1 MGDVKCYLRKMDF
14 PSVVPEALRH
24 IQKLWLP
31 DCSSQQVGLM
41 KELSEEF
48 VFFEIDKWGNSRNQ
62 KLPPIKELQIV
73 ERIAWYFRQPE
84 NDQKMATFQFLFP
97 FGSKILDNRLPIMGK
112 LLSLCIATE
121 NGNVLTYIGTWMQ
134 LCTCVSEYSSFIAK
148 SLIREHIKA
157 SNLSDRMKSL
167 PYISPVFCASL
178 ISAIAN
184 MYITSCPPVHIIN
197 IILEW
202 VNTVPS
208 LCYSPF
214 KLSIPKSFN
223 FPGPQT
229 PIPGLT
235 FWCVLSPLHKEYSN
249 TSDVCNVSDKV
260 FSLLQTSLLQCM
272 LKYNPRD
279 YGRFESVSA
288 TKLILIAE
296 TLKKMTYI
304 SKDRLENALNRFAMC
319 IEVAL
324 SSGCL
329 QPHPKCLGKLFQH
342 CLQLPYNRPLKII
355 LQKWTKVVLHSDAS

>member
-24 IQKLWLP
+24 IQKLWLS

-48 VFFEIDKWGNSRNQ
+48 VFFEIDKWSNSRSQ

-73 ERIAWYFRQPE
+73 ERIAWYFRHPE

-97 FGSKILDNRLPIMGK
+97 FGSTIIDNRYSFLGK
-112 LLSLCIATE
+112 LLSLSIATE

-134 LCTCVSEYSSFIAK
+134 LCSCVSEYSSFIAK
-148 SLIREHIKA
+148 SLIREHIKP
-157 SNLSDRMKSL
+157 SNPSERMKNL

-178 ISAIAN
+178 ISAVTN
-184 MYITSCPPVHIIN
+184 MYVTSCPPIHVIN

-202 VNTVPS
+202 ITDVPS

-229 PIPGLT
+229 PIPGLI
-235 FWCVLSPLHKEYSN
+235 FWCVLAPLFKEYSN
-249 TSDVCNVSDKV
+249 ASEAAKV
-260 FSLLQTSLLQCM
+260 EKIFSSLQMSLLHCM

-279 YGRFESVSA
+279 FGRIESVSA
-288 TKLILIAE
+288 NQFIAISE
-296 TLKKMTYI
+296 TLKKITNV
-304 SKDRLENALNRFAMC
+304 SKDRLETALNRFAMC

-324 SSGCL
+324 SSACM
-329 QPHPKCLGKLFQH
+329 QPHPKCLGKFFQH
-342 CLQLPYNRPLKII
+342 LLQLPYNRPLKII
-355 LQKWTKVVLHSDAS
+355 LQKWTKVVLHPDAM